1 MNNIIFKGYKDRLT
15 VWFDNEQNFE
25 QVKNDFSSKLKIS
38 QKFFEGAKKTSIEFK
53 GRPLTDNQ
61 KFDLLNIFSSETGI
75 DISLV
80 NDAPQEKKSKQEK
93 NSDME
98 SIFQK
103 NSLRSGQFIHYKGN
117 VILIGDVNPG
127 AEIIAGGNIIVM
139 GTIKGLVHAGCYG
152 DKNCIIAA
160 LGMLPV
166 QLRIAN
172 IITCMPDNEIINRP
186 SHAYIKDEKLYIS
199 PLQ

>member
-1 MNNIIFKGYKDRLT
+1 
-15 VWFDNEQNFE
+15 
-25 QVKNDFSSKLKIS
+25 
-38 QKFFEGAKKTSIEFK
+38 
-53 GRPLTDNQ
+53 
-61 KFDLLNIFSSETGI
+61 
-75 DISLV
+75 
-80 NDAPQEKKSKQEK
+80 
-93 NSDME
+93 ME

-172 IITCMPDNEIINRP
+172 IITCMPDNEIINKP